1 MTNSKIALVLL
12 ATLCFFIAPSLA
24 EAQVPPLTINCD
36 PIAGTYQVF
45 ISFIDPGTYFQFDV
59 TVNGGLA
66 MVIPSAGIGA
76 VITALVPL
84 PGPGG
89 YVVCVKGVGGP
100 GGVSPPACCQFSVP
114 PTQYF
119 ISGDANVDGAI
130 NIADIV
136 TELALLFS
144 GLPVLCLDAA
154 DSNDDGA
161 INIADPI
168 YLVGYVLGSG
178 PAPPPPHILCG
189 PDPTADPLDC
199 ASFTLCP

>member
-114 PTQYF
+114 PTQDF
-119 ISGDANVDGAI
+119 IRGDANVDGAI

-168 YLVGYVLGSG
+168 YLVWYVLGSG
-178 PAPPPPHILCG
+178 PAPPPPHTACG